1 MITNGLLLI
10 VFTITWSQLSKYI
23 KSFNAGFDGESDQS
37 FWMFSY
43 DFKSQKKDDYVP
55 DTKNFIRRKRYKNR
69 LIFIL
74 YINVF
79 ILFYLMNSFL
89 SQLLILITE

>member
-1 MITNGLLLI
+1 MITNVLLLI

-23 KSFNAGFDGESDQS
+23 KSFNAGFEGESDQS

-55 DTKNFIRRKRYKNR
+55 DTKNFTRRKRYKNR

-79 ILFYLMNSFL
+79 ILFYLTNSFL

>member
-55 DTKNFIRRKRYKNR
+55 DTKNFTRRKRYKNR

-79 ILFYLMNSFL
+79 ILFYLTNSFL